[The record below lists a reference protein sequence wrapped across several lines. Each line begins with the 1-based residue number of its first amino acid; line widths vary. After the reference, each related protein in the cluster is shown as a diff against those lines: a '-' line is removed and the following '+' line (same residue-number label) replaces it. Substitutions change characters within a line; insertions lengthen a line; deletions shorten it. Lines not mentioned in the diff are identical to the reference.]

1 MKQIGIR
8 VYTDEQVHEAVGNL
22 ITNVQSPTN
31 IEEYWKVYVVPQASR
46 EDQADQSCSL
56 TVKKNCAVYVIKAYR
71 CWGVDPYSIG
81 NLYIHTN
88 NNTDDWVIDIVSNS
102 AKTIKFQFVA
112 VFRGTY

>member
-31 IEEYWKVYVVPQASR
+31 TVPQASR

-102 AKTIKFQFVA
+102 AKTI
-112 VFRGTY
+112 